1 MDVGAAACSFLLPL
15 LPLPSAL
22 HGSATRI
29 FSAARRRPIPLP
41 RDSSYQDLRVS
52 TRCHAPRLAPNPDT
66 SRIGNSIRFSQRGET
81 VAPATR
87 ATDQVDAPSPRSAG
101 TDSASPLPSPAM
113 SRQPGLEPNP
123 QSYLADGEQW
133 PAGHLRHNSPPVAL
147 LARAISQRLHKALK
161 GRSTRQIAELAGLSH
176 QTVINVLNG
185 ATWWDTI
192 TIARLERALDTKL
205 WGEEHRKHRTPRRR

>member
-29 FSAARRRPIPLP
+29 FSAAHRRPIRRP
-41 RDSSYQDLRVS
+41 RNLSYQA
-52 TRCHAPRLAPNPDT
+52 TRASATFRPPRLAPNPDT
-66 SRIGNSIRFSQRGET
+66 SRTGNSIRFSQRGVT
-81 VAPATR
+81 VHTATR

-133 PAGHLRHNSPPVAL
+133 PTGHLRHNSPPVAL
-147 LARAISQRLHKALK
+147 LARAISERLHKALK
-161 GRSTRQIAELAGLSH
+161 GRSTRQIAEL
-176 QTVINVLNG
+176 
-185 ATWWDTI
+185 D
-192 TIARLERALDTKL
+192 E
-205 WGEEHRKHRTPRRR
+205 